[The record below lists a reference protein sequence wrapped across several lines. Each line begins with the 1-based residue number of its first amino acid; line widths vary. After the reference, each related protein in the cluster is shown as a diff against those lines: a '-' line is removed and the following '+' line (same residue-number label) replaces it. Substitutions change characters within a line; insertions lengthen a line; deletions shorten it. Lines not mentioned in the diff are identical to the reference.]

1 MDSLEEYQVGITYLI
16 LIIFQVVSV
25 AAIATLWVRITKIQN
40 QEDQRLSKGLQLLQS
55 KLAVLEDL
63 SDRTEIQVN
72 QLIAILEGKIR
83 DIQEKMIDADKVVSK
98 IERNIAKSLEV
109 ANIFQDKIPHQ
120 EILERQYTKKYVK
133 AAQMAHSGQSV
144 EQIASVIDLTR
155 GEIELIVKLNR
166 DHLQFEA
173 SELPEWAKEELGD
186 NDTRDL
192 DLNVPTIFEAKTE
205 SHNPLRNLETAFEV
219 PRVDNQNLKKLGDQF
234 RSAMAAQTP
243 VKMETPAE
251 TAPAGQSQV
260 TASVQPQVRGNQTT
274 AQAKGRIET
283 PQAPNAFSKRAAE
296 INNEIINTFSQF
308 FDVPNETQAKTQSAN
323 RSEEVIVQGGK
334 KMTVK
339 PFQFKRIEGDA
350 SV

>member
-1 MDSLEEYQVGITYLI
+1 MGITYLI

-72 QLIAILEGKIR
+72 QLIAILEGKIK
-83 DIQEKMIDADKVVSK
+83 DIQAKLIDADKMIGK
-98 IERNIAKSLEV
+98 IDKSISKSLEV

-133 AAQMAHSGQSV
+133 AAQMAHAGQSV

-155 GEIELIVKLNR
+155 GEVELIVKLNR

-173 SELPEWAKEELGD
+173 SELPEWAKEELD
-186 NDTRDL
+186 AEDMQEL
-192 DLNVPTIFEAKTE
+192 DLNVPTIFESRGE
-205 SHNPLRNLETAFEV
+205 INNPLRNLETAFEV
-219 PRVDNQNLKKLGDQF
+219 PQVDNKNLKKLGDQF

-243 VKMETPAE
+243 VKMETNMVPSA
-251 TAPAGQSQV
+251 
-260 TASVQPQVRGNQTT
+260 
-274 AQAKGRIET
+274 T
-283 PQAPNAFSKRAAE
+283 PQSAPVAPVTRTPSSFSKRATE
-296 INNEIINTFSQF
+296 INNDIINTFAQF
-308 FDVPNETQAKTQSAN
+308 FDAAPEIQSAAPAAN
-323 RSEEVIVQGGK
+323 KNEEVIMQRGK

-339 PFQFKRIEGDA
+339 PFQFKHIEGD
-350 SV
+350 VNP